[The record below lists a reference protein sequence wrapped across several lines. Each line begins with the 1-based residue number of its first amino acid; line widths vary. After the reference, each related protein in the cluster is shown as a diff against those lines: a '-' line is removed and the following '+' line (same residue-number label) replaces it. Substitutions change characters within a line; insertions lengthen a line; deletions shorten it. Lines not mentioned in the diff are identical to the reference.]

1 MSFQHGKCMN
11 DTSISCCMDG
21 AVHQGALIWLQRSSK
36 TSFIA
41 HGSGSTL
48 CTSLYVSV
56 DGGVDSLGV
65 SGEGGQCAVLCVRWV
80 AAHLLNDYP
89 QVLVQYS
96 TLH

>member
-1 MSFQHGKCMN
+1 
-11 DTSISCCMDG
+11 MDG
-21 AVHQGALIWLQRSSK
+21 AVHQGALIWLQRGLLRHVSL
-36 TSFIA
+36 
-41 HGSGSTL
+41 HVGLESTL
-48 CTSLYVSV
+48 CTSLYMSV

-80 AAHLLNDYP
+80 AAHLLNNYP